1 MKVAVIGGAGRMG
14 RWLVGYFLRQGHKV
28 VLSDIRHEEAKTVAR
43 STGVKLAR
51 SNLEAVED
59 ADLSLFSTPIEVTA
73 HVLEKLAPQFRRLS
87 TVMEISSLK
96 SSIVPVL
103 RKISEREVRTL
114 SVHPLFGPGVQKLAG
129 EKIALIPVSDP
140 ALELKLT
147 RNLFPDAEMVVVDVE
162 EHDRA
167 MALTLSL
174 PHFLNIAFASVIGDE
189 DVIVLKKLGGTTFK
203 LQLVLSESVMSEDP
217 NLYASIQMSNP
228 YTDEYLRKLVSKA
241 ETLRVQVAGKDVK
254 EFSQFYKDVQS
265 ALSKDSDFAGAYRKM
280 YQVLETL

>member
-1 MKVAVIGGAGRMG
+1 
-14 RWLVGYFLRQGHKV
+14 
-28 VLSDIRHEEAKTVAR
+28 
-43 STGVKLAR
+43 
-51 SNLEAVED
+51 
-59 ADLSLFSTPIEVTA
+59 
-73 HVLEKLAPQFRRLS
+73 
-87 TVMEISSLK
+87 
-96 SSIVPVL
+96 
-103 RKISEREVRTL
+103 
-114 SVHPLFGPGVQKLAG
+114 
-129 EKIALIPVSDP
+129 
-140 ALELKLT
+140 
-147 RNLFPDAEMVVVDVE
+147 MVVVDVE

-189 DVIVLKKLGGTTFK
+189 DIIVLKKLGGTTFK

-228 YTDEYLRKLVSKA
+228 YTDEYLAKLMSKA

-254 EFSQFYKDVQS
+254 EFSQCYKDVQS